1 MTTPPSPPPPPRS
14 SSSGW
19 PVPQSPPLEA
29 PPPPVT
35 PAAPPGGQ
43 WRPTHQHLRPQG
55 PTNGLAIA
63 SMVLGAL
70 WLWSLGSVLALV
82 LGYVA
87 KRQIDQRGES
97 GRGLALAG
105 IILGWI
111 GIGVLVLVA
120 FVAWIVTNPEM
131 SFE

>member
-1 MTTPPSPPPPPRS
+1 
-14 SSSGW
+14 
-19 PVPQSPPLEA
+19 
-29 PPPPVT
+29 
-35 PAAPPGGQ
+35 
-43 WRPTHQHLRPQG
+43 
-55 PTNGLAIA
+55 
-63 SMVLGAL
+63 MVLGAL

>member
-1 MTTPPSPPPPPRS
+1 M
-14 SSSGW
+14 
-19 PVPQSPPLEA
+19 
-29 PPPPVT
+29 
-35 PAAPPGGQ
+35 
-43 WRPTHQHLRPQG
+43 
-55 PTNGLAIA
+55 
-63 SMVLGAL
+63 
-70 WLWSLGSVLALV
+70 

>member
-1 MTTPPSPPPPPRS
+1 
-14 SSSGW
+14 
-19 PVPQSPPLEA
+19 
-29 PPPPVT
+29 
-35 PAAPPGGQ
+35 
-43 WRPTHQHLRPQG
+43 
-55 PTNGLAIA
+55 
-63 SMVLGAL
+63 MVLGAL

-120 FVAWIVTNPEM
+120 FVARIVTNPEM